1 MVRGAVGGG
10 CDYAAGD
17 RNAYPMAAEDGVEK
31 LPIDRLGQGCGK
43 EREQKGPLRRGRV
56 QRRSLG
62 KPVHRHTERDQR
74 KHAGQPIE

>member
-43 EREQKGPLRRGRV
+43 EREQKGPSGSPCIAIPSATSASTLDNRSSRLHSARRAL
-56 QRRSLG
+56 S
-62 KPVHRHTERDQR
+62 
-74 KHAGQPIE
+74 